1 MSNTTS
7 RWRNVCATYASVAF
21 DARNCCSPIDKR
33 KGSPIDVYLQNSIE
47 IVLLGTPDAI
57 TAKPI
62 LGRMILLGI
71 ISEVEGYF
79 KQILA
84 NCVNQCSICR
94 SHAASQ
100 HIPFAAIDYYEES
113 ELEIALVESVSF
125 ASVGELAKHTKKLT
139 GLDLN
144 GQEIKAVIQPFDQIC
159 HLRHASVH
167 ARGALGS
174 GNMREL
180 AHATSSR
187 QQVNLSFSDIQS
199 IVAACHNLVRVY
211 NRELFFRVI
220 ERWLKEHRFIGDWK
234 SDRKIF
240 GPIFNS
246 FYSRID
252 ACDPKN
258 SYAAYQAL
266 KPDVSRFLSV

>member
-1 MSNTTS
+1 VSSTTS
-7 RWRNVCATYASVAF
+7 RWRNVCATYVSVAF
-21 DARNCCSPIDKR
+21 DARNCCSPIGKGA
-33 KGSPIDVYLQNSIE
+33 GSPIDVYLNNSTE

-57 TAKPI
+57 REKPI
-62 LGRMILLGI
+62 LGRMILLGV

-84 NCVNQCSICR
+84 NCVSQCSICR

-100 HIPFAAIDYYEES
+100 QIPFAAIDYYEEN
-113 ELEIALVESVSF
+113 EVEIALVESVSF
-125 ASVGELAKHTKKLT
+125 ASAGELAKHTKKLT
-139 GLDLN
+139 GLELN
-144 GQEIKAVIQPFDQIC
+144 GPEIKAVIQPFDHIC

-167 ARGALGS
+167 ARGALGT

-180 AHATSSR
+180 AHTSSSR
-187 QQVNLSFSDIQS
+187 LQVNLSFPDIQT

-220 ERWLKEHRFIGDWK
+220 ERWLKERRLMGDWE

-240 GPIFNS
+240 SPIFNS
-246 FYSRID
+246 FYSKTD
-252 ACDPKN
+252 ACAPKN
-258 SYAAYQAL
+258 SYAAYRAL
-266 KPDVSRFLSV
+266 KPEMSRFLTV